1 VSPYL
6 NNREKPKGNNG
17 SFRNYR
23 PHGWRFGVAKQ
34 SGLVYFVKGIVAP
47 GDVVRAVVASQRKNY
62 AEAELVELVQRA
74 LTEQNQCVHIS
85 LSAAGASFNTY
96 PIKSNFNGRAILQA
110 KTYGNS
116 LGKRWTTCKLSLQ
129 TRSMA
134 TEQKPTSRSV
144 KKETFWMLVTLV
156 KWQMVRLDYLPIL
169 QEPLWETAQGVLS
182 VMRQHRL
189 RSYFTS
195 GGTLRHLQV
204 RASLLSGERQVLVTF
219 SHFPKTLKP

>member
-1 VSPYL
+1 MEVL
-6 NNREKPKGNNG
+6 EITDLTVEG
-17 SFRNYR
+17 
-23 PHGWRFGVAKQ
+23 FGVAKQ

-62 AEAELVELVQRA
+62 AEAELVELVQPSPYR
-74 LTEQNQCVHIS
+74 TEPVCPHFSQCG
-85 LSAAGASFNTY
+85 GASFNTY

-156 KWQMVRLDYLPIL
+156 KMTNGSP
-169 QEPLWETAQGVLS
+169 
-182 VMRQHRL
+182 
-189 RSYFTS
+189 
-195 GGTLRHLQV
+195 
-204 RASLLSGERQVLVTF
+204 
-219 SHFPKTLKP
+219 